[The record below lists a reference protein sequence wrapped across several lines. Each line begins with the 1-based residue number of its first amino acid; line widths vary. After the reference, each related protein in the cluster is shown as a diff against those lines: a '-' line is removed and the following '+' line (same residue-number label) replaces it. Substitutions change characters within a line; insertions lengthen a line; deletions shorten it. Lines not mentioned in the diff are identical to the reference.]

1 MVTGSLEEPT
11 VSSTSEK
18 VPGMDLE
25 AVSWAVF
32 SWGYPW
38 LYVKDGLS
46 WELKGSQWYLEDH
59 PS

>member
-25 AVSWAVF
+25 AVSETAVF
-32 SWGYPW
+32 SYA
-38 LYVKDGLS
+38 
-46 WELKGSQWYLEDH
+46 Q
-59 PS
+59 